1 MYGQYPIVIDLNES
15 VAEIN
20 MILSAIKG
28 IPFNRDVTLQACAH
42 YKHLALV
49 CACAFMMS
57 PIAMNL
63 RDPQKRASVR
73 KVLSE
78 HVEGIYPMFAT
89 ERMFWGYQETITV
102 VTELAFS
109 FVQTILFFVP
119 NLINGLG
126 VPHQFTIVPIKV
138 GYLEDMHADS
148 IAHLSH
154 KEQNQVLKTID
165 EQNLKGRLPEPKSKM
180 SFTLWVRPPA
190 GAKLLS

>member
-1 MYGQYPIVIDLNES
+1 MYGHYPITIDLNES

-20 MILSAIKG
+20 LIISAIKG
-28 IPFNRDVTLQACAH
+28 VPFHREVTLQACAH

-63 RDPQKRASVR
+63 RDPHKRNNCR

-78 HVEGIYPMFAT
+78 HVEGVYPMFAT
-89 ERMFWGYQETITV
+89 EVMFWGYQETIAV
-102 VTELAFS
+102 ITELAFS

-119 NLINGLG
+119 ALMHGLG

-154 KEQNQVLKTID
+154 EEQNQVLEVID
-165 EQNLKGRLPEPKSKM
+165 EQNLKGRLSEPKSM
-180 SFTLWVRPPA
+180 LSFTLWVRPPA
-190 GAKLLS
+190 GAKLLT